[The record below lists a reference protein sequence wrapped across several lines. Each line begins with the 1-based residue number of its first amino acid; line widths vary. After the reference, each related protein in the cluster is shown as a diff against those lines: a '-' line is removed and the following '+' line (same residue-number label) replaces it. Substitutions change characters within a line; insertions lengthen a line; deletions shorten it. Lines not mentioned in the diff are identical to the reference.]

1 MHATPLPNM
10 LLAKM
15 MLVIFLGSNPCTS
28 SEAATAREELVWDVF
43 SAIDADCDGTLSESE
58 MYPFARSLAYGGSSP
73 GDACEWSATFERL
86 CVESGWP
93 TPCSVDLVH
102 FTQFVN
108 EGVDTQHVIVTAL

>member
-1 MHATPLPNM
+1 M

-28 SEAATAREELVWDVF
+28 SEAATVREELVWDVF
-43 SAIDADCDGTLSESE
+43 SALDADSDGTLSESE
-58 MYPFARSLAYGGSSP
+58 MYPFARSLAYG

-93 TPCSVDLVH
+93 TPCDVDLAH
-102 FTQFVN
+102 FTQLVN